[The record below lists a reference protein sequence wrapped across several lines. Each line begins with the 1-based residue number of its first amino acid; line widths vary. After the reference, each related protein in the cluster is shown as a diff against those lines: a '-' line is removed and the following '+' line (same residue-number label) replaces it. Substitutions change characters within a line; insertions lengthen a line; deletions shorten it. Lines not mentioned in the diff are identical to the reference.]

1 MLLES
6 LVLSGDLVEI
16 NDVYFVQGQAIT
28 TIVEFEK
35 EDKRVTQ
42 QLNMHKNIVR
52 FMLVMTVA
60 ILLIILVFPAMAGIV
75 DLSAIWHRILEIKPI
90 RFLLKFL

>member
-1 MLLES
+1 MTCILF
-6 LVLSGDLVEI
+6 G
-16 NDVYFVQGQAIT
+16 GQAIT

-42 QLNMHKNIVR
+42 QLSMHKNIVR
-52 FMLVMTVA
+52 LMLVMTVA
-60 ILLIILVFPAMAGIV
+60 ILLIILVLLAMAGIV

-90 RFLLKFL
+90 RFLLQFL